1 MSDVV
6 EFEHTPEGFTIR
18 TGHPLLGDIHA
29 DFSRVS
35 PDRRQGTARALL
47 VSAALDCFCGTLNA
61 ALLARDVQYRRIVGT
76 GRAEKV
82 ERDGV
87 SWVNRVIIDVRV
99 DVDDADAETLAH
111 CLKIVRGCMITRSL
125 MEGIEVDIHAVRA

>member
-1 MSDVV
+1 MSDIV
-6 EFEHTPEGFTIR
+6 EFEHTPDGFTVR

-29 DFSRVS
+29 DYTTVS
-35 PDRRQGTARALL
+35 PDRRLGTARVFL

-61 ALLARDVQYRRIVGT
+61 ALLARDVRYRRIVGT

-87 SWVNRVIIDVRV
+87 SYVTRVDIDVRV
-99 DVDDADAETLAH
+99 EVDDKDAETLAH
-111 CLKIVRGCMITRSL
+111 CLKIVKGCMITRSL
-125 MEGIEVDIHAVRA
+125 MEGIEVSVNAERA

>member
-6 EFEHTPEGFTIR
+6 EFEHTPQGFTIR
-18 TGHPLLGDIHA
+18 TGHPLLGDIHG
-29 DFSRVS
+29 DFSSVS

-61 ALLARDVQYRRIVGT
+61 ALLARDVHITGT

-82 ERDGV
+82 ERDGR
-87 SWVNRVIIDVRV
+87 SFVNRVVLDVQV
-99 DVDDADAETLAH
+99 DVEEKDRETLEH
-111 CLKIVRGCMITRSL
+111 CLRIVKGCLITRSL
-125 MEGIEVDIHAVRA
+125 MEGMEVEVHASRA

>member
-6 EFEHTPEGFTIR
+6 EFEHTLDGFTVR

-29 DFSRVS
+29 DYTKVS
-35 PDRRQGTARALL
+35 PDQRLGTARVFL

-61 ALLARDVQYRRIVGT
+61 ALLARDVRYRRIVGT

-82 ERDGV
+82 EKDGV
-87 SWVNRVIIDVRV
+87 SFVTRVNLDVRV
-99 DVDDADAETLAH
+99 EVDEADAETLAH
-111 CLKIVRGCMITRSL
+111 CLKIVKGCMITRSL
-125 MEGIEVDIHAVRA
+125 MEGIEVDIHAERA

>member
-6 EFEHTPEGFTIR
+6 EFEHTPDGFTVR

-29 DFSRVS
+29 DYTKVS
-35 PDRRQGTARALL
+35 PDRRLGTARVLL

-61 ALLARDVQYRRIVGT
+61 ALLARDVHYRRIVGT
-76 GRAEKV
+76 GRAEKT

-87 SWVNRVIIDVRV
+87 SWVTRVSIDVRV
-99 DVDDADAETLAH
+99 DVDEADVETLEH
-111 CLKIVRGCMITRSL
+111 CLKIVKGCMVTRSL
-125 MEGIEVDIHAVRA
+125 MEGIQVDIHAERA

>member
-6 EFEHTPEGFTIR
+6 EFEHTPQGFTIR
-18 TGHPLLGDIHA
+18 TGHPLLGDIHG
-29 DFSRVS
+29 DFSSVS

-61 ALLARDVQYRRIVGT
+61 ALLARDVQYRRITGT

-82 ERDGV
+82 ERDGR
-87 SWVNRVIIDVRV
+87 SFVNRVVLDVQV
-99 DVDDADAETLAH
+99 DVEEKDRETLEH
-111 CLKIVRGCMITRSL
+111 CLRIVKGCLITRSL
-125 MEGIEVDIHAVRA
+125 MEGMEVEVHASRA

>member
-6 EFEHTPEGFTIR
+6 EFEHTPDGFTVR

-29 DFSRVS
+29 DYTKVS
-35 PDRRQGTARALL
+35 PDRRLGTARVLL

-61 ALLARDVQYRRIVGT
+61 ALLARDVHYRRIVGT
-76 GRAEKV
+76 GRAEKT

-87 SWVNRVIIDVRV
+87 SWVTRVSIDVRV
-99 DVDDADAETLAH
+99 DVDEADVETLEH
-111 CLKIVRGCMITRSL
+111 CLKIVKGCMITRSL
-125 MEGIEVDIHAVRA
+125 MEGIQVDIHAERA

>member
-6 EFEHTPEGFTIR
+6 EFEHTPQGFTVR

-29 DFSRVS
+29 DYRSVG
-35 PDRRQGTARALL
+35 PDQRLGTARAFL
-47 VSAALDCFCGTLNA
+47 VSAALDCFCGTLSA

-76 GRAEKV
+76 GRAEKK

-87 SWVNRVIIDVRV
+87 SFVTAVELDVRV
-99 DVDDADAETLAH
+99 EVDDADRDTLEH

-125 MEGIEVDIHAVRA
+125 MEGIEVRVHAVSA

>member
-6 EFEHTPEGFTIR
+6 TFEHTPKGFTVH
-18 TGHPLLGDIHA
+18 TGHPLLGDIHG
-29 DFSRVS
+29 DFSAVS

-61 ALLARDVQYRRIVGT
+61 ALLARDVQYRSIKGT

-82 ERDGV
+82 QRDGV
-87 SWVNRVIIDVRV
+87 SFVTRIDIDVQV
-99 DVDDADAETLAH
+99 DVDDADRETLEH
-111 CLKIVRGCMITRSL
+111 CLSIVKGCMITRSL
-125 MEGIEVDIHAVRA
+125 MEGMEVNVHASRA